1 MATGKIGLIN
11 THHRGPAPETIV
23 SCRVL
28 SSLCRSSCLA
38 VLWLS
43 VSAST
48 SLCHVPP
55 LHPPPPLTP
64 KPPPHHLG
72 HDLWSH
78 RRLQALCRR
87 LTMTMAS
94 LERTRK
100 SDSVASNRV
109 GHTGRLDPVLF
120 EFRSRYGIA
129 LPAETISPQTVSIS
143 PGTGSR
149 RIGSLATIIVHLDP
163 ARYLMLL
170 ARAAKRSERVCNS
183 LSSFCS
189 RPATSL
195 QPRIPSVKAST
206 L

>member
-48 SLCHVPP
+48 SLCHVAP

-64 KPPPHHLG
+64 KPPPHHVG

-78 RRLQALCRR
+78 HRLQALCRR

-143 PGTGSR
+143 PGTGSTAR
-149 RIGSLATIIVHLDP
+149 LAQANRIVGHDHRASRSCTVPGAVGSRCQTF
-163 ARYLMLL
+163 RT
-170 ARAAKRSERVCNS
+170 RV
-183 LSSFCS
+183 
-189 RPATSL
+189 
-195 QPRIPSVKAST
+195 Q
-206 L
+206 